1 MHFYSSERA
10 KKKCFFF
17 FSSSFISFDYNKF
30 RLFLELDIKVPNET
44 VLSDP
49 TALLQRDEPADSQV
63 SNEIIINPEF
73 IIGPTTLIIII
84 KLNWPRQRR
93 TLLYFNLSK

>member
-1 MHFYSSERA
+1 MTWNDMMDI
-10 KKKCFFF
+10 CP
-17 FSSSFISFDYNKF
+17 SFISFDYNKF

-63 SNEIIINPEF
+63 SNEIIINNPEF